1 MQNILSE
8 QTDQRDNTEFFI
20 IFCQDVIWKRKFRA
34 CKVMEI
40 IFSISVFQI
49 FGHKLGKPDNI
60 TNFQSWRFRV
70 SYSKTDVV
78 VVCL

>member
-1 MQNILSE
+1 MKSLMQNILSE
-8 QTDQRDNTEFFI
+8 QTDQRGNTEFFM

-49 FGHKLGKPDNI
+49 FGHKLGKTRYYNELPVLA
-60 TNFQSWRFRV
+60 FQD
-70 SYSKTDVV
+70 K
-78 VVCL
+78 L